1 MSIIHP
7 NTLFHFTSKC
17 STLKLIV
24 KSGLRF
30 SYCFE
35 EMSNG
40 YGFAVPMICF
50 SDIPLLRT
58 LNHRHKY
65 GSYMVGFDKKYLKDK
80 MRLNINPVQYRST
93 FFLQMW
99 NEDLYDKYIET
110 TNSVFSNGVNKF
122 INEHCLEDEINNKGL
137 DFVFNSNEELSY
149 EKDLLSLTAM
159 LLKHNLVFSKKSES
173 RKDKKIINNYDERE
187 WRIIPLQYLENSPK
201 WELKIKEE
209 EYVKSRDFFN
219 KSLSGNTNAYVTLK
233 STDLVNCIN
242 FIIVKKDQQ
251 IPSIIRLI
259 RNSKS
264 LFGCEEVTEEQR
276 NLLISR
282 VTSFETIENNY

>member
-50 SDIPLLRT
+50 CDIPLLRT

-219 KSLSGNTNAYVTLK
+219 K
-233 STDLVNCIN
+233 
-242 FIIVKKDQQ
+242 
-251 IPSIIRLI
+251 
-259 RNSKS
+259 
-264 LFGCEEVTEEQR
+264 
-276 NLLISR
+276 
-282 VTSFETIENNY
+282 